1 VASYKLFIK
10 ASAAKEIE
18 AIATKKDRRRVV
30 DKIRSLADEPRPAG
44 CRKLSGAERYRL
56 CVGRYRILYT
66 IEDDRLIVTV
76 VKVGERKDLYRR
88 RSR

>member
-1 VASYKLFIK
+1 MASYKLFITP
-10 ASAAKEIE
+10 SAAKEIA

-56 CVGRYRILYT
+56 RVGRYRILYA
-66 IEDDRLIVTV
+66 IEDDRLVVTV
-76 VKVGERKDLYRR
+76 VKVGDRKDVYRR

>member
-10 ASAAKEIE
+10 PSAAKEIE
-18 AIATKKDRRRVV
+18 ASATKKDRRRVV
-30 DKIRSLADEPRPAG
+30 DKIRSLANEPRPAG
-44 CRKLSGAERYRL
+44 CRKLSGAERYRIR
-56 CVGRYRILYT
+56 VGRYRILYA

-76 VKVGERKDLYRR
+76 VKVGDRNDVYRR